1 MTSQDA
7 PPLRSV
13 LLPTEHG
20 GWSLTLEPVLLGL
33 LVEPSGVGVLL
44 GIAALLT
51 FLIRTPMRIVL
62 VDRHRGR
69 TLPRTRTAG
78 KVAGLEMAVMAI
90 VVIAAFALTNH
101 PFWWPLVLAA
111 PFSLLELWYDVRS
124 RSRRLVP
131 ELSGSIGVASVAAV
145 IALAGGSPDR
155 LAAGLWCIAGARA
168 VAAVAFV
175 RIQLRRGKNQPYAMW
190 MSDGFQLIAV
200 AGVAL
205 AWWLDAVSMA
215 GLIAIIALAIVH
227 LVLTRRPVPPTP
239 IIGAQQVVFG
249 LAVVLT
255 AGLGAL
261 APAPYP

>member
-44 GIAALLT
+44 GVAALLS

-62 VDRHRGR
+62 VDRHRQR
-69 TLPRTRTAG
+69 TLPRTRLARR
-78 KVAGLEMAVMAI
+78 VAGVEMAVMAV
-90 VVIAAFALTNH
+90 VVIAAFALTEH
-101 PFWWPLVLAA
+101 PFWWPLLLAA
-111 PFSLLELWYDVRS
+111 PFTLLELWYDVRS

-131 ELSGSIGVASVAAV
+131 ELAGSVGVASVAAV

-168 VAAVAFV
+168 VAAVTFV
-175 RIQLRRGKNQPYAMW
+175 RIQLRRGKDQPFSSW
-190 MSDGFQLIAV
+190 MSDGFQLLAV
-200 AGVAL
+200 GAVGL
-205 AWWLDAVSMA
+205 AWWLDAVSMP
-215 GLIAIIALAIVH
+215 GLVAIAALALVH
-227 LVLTRRPVPPTP
+227 LILVRRAVPATP
-239 IIGAQQVVFG
+239 IIGAQQVVLG

-261 APAPYP
+261 AP

>member
-1 MTSQDA
+1 MTSHDA

-44 GIAALLT
+44 GVAALLS

-69 TLPRTRTAG
+69 TLPRTRMAG
-78 KVAGLEMAVMAI
+78 RAAGLEMAVMVL
-90 VVIAAFALTNH
+90 VVIAAFALAEH

-111 PFSLLELWYDVRS
+111 PFSLVGLWYDVRS

-131 ELSGSIGVASVAAV
+131 ELAGSVGVASVSAV
-145 IALAGGSPDR
+145 IALAGGSTDR
-155 LAAGLWCIAGARA
+155 VAAGLWCIAGARA

-175 RIQLRRGKNQPYAMW
+175 RIQLRRGKNQPYATW
-190 MSDGFQLIAV
+190 MSDGFQLLAV
-200 AGVAL
+200 GAVAL
-205 AWWLDAVSMA
+205 AWWLDAVSVA
-215 GLIAIIALAIVH
+215 GLTAIIVLAIVH
-227 LVLTRRPVPPTP
+227 LVLTRRPVPATP
-239 IIGAQQVVFG
+239 IIGAQQVVLG
-249 LAVVLT
+249 LAVVLA

-261 APAPYP
+261 APYP